1 MTENDKE
8 RGRNEEGSGEGK
20 VEDLELT
27 SEKEGA
33 ISIIR
38 MIRIINYIIASLLF
52 KLSLSF
58 L

>member
-1 MTENDKE
+1 MRIMEVGD

-33 ISIIR
+33 VSIIR
-38 MIRIINYIIASLLF
+38 MISGIVL
-52 KLSLSF
+52 K
-58 L
+58 